1 MLRKSMEVIILAIKI
16 MSKFSDI
23 LMLANLLCC
32 SLLRLFMYIQI
43 MYFLLNIY
51 IYLVLDPK
59 YHP

>member
-1 MLRKSMEVIILAIKI
+1 MLSKSMEVIILAIKI